1 MSRSMSASVEQLVQ
15 MADDAFRDGEFEDA
29 IALCDQL
36 LERDA
41 KHPDALE
48 LKGMA
53 LGELGEFEQADAIF
67 EKLLQQQPRMTTALI
82 AAAHVKI
89 RLPGDDRERIAEG
102 LALLDRAD
110 PVARRDE
117 ELSIQV
123 EILRGVAFN
132 QLGDNEDALDSF
144 ARVLQL
150 DPEHPEAR
158 LEQAVAFFELGR
170 FDDARRAF
178 ERIVKDEPQEAWAHH
193 HLGLLAERRGEDPEP
208 YFARARKLEPDEFPR
223 PPALSREE
231 FDRAVA
237 EAIDRLP
244 EHAKPHLANVVISV
258 EPLPGEE
265 ELNDG
270 LSPTILG
277 VFAGT
282 PITERLDTHAGHH
295 ETARIKLFQKNLER
309 FARSREELL
318 EEIGITV
325 LHEVGHLLGLDED
338 ELYDR
343 GLD

>member
-1 MSRSMSASVEQLVQ
+1 MSASVEQLVQ
-15 MADDAFRDGEFEDA
+15 MAEDALQEGELEDA

-36 LERDA
+36 LEKEPKNA
-41 KHPDALE
+41 DALE
-48 LKGMA
+48 MKGMA
-53 LGELGEFEQADAIF
+53 LGELGEFEDADALF
-67 EKLLQQQPRMTTALI
+67 ETLLKLEPRRTTALI
-82 AAAHVKI
+82 AAAEVKI

-117 ELSIQV
+117 ELSIEV
-123 EILRGVAFN
+123 ELLRGVAFN
-132 QLGDNEDALDSF
+132 QVGDNEDALDSF

-150 DPEHPEAR
+150 DPEHSEAR
-158 LEQAVAFFELGR
+158 LEQALAFFELGR
-170 FDDARRAF
+170 FADAKKAF
-178 ERIVKDEPQEAWAHH
+178 ELLLRDFPEEAWAHH
-193 HLGLLAERRGEDPEP
+193 HLGLLAERRGENPEAF
-208 YFARARKLEPDEFPR
+208 FAKARKLAPDEFPR
-223 PPALSREE
+223 PITLSRAE
-231 FDRAVA
+231 FDAAVE
-237 EAIDRLP
+237 EAIAKLP
-244 EHAKPHLANVVISV
+244 DHAKPHLGNVIISV
-258 EPLPGEE
+258 EDLPGEE

-282 PITERLDTHAGHH
+282 PITERLDTDSLHH
-295 ETARIKLFQKNLER
+295 QTARIKLFQKNLER